1 MNQKPLPLDL
11 TADALPQ
18 EVGLIVKLLIEG
30 RLSDLVIVAR
40 TADGN
45 YIDGI
50 FSGIDAHESD
60 TFGVLGALQVVQ
72 RDWMRMHIVGRV
84 EYAETDTEDDDG
96 EID

>member
-1 MNQKPLPLDL
+1 MNKPLPLDL

-18 EVGLIVKLLIEG
+18 EVGVIVKLLIEG
-30 RLSDLVIVAR
+30 LLTDLVIVGR
-40 TADGN
+40 TADGK

-50 FSGIDAHESD
+50 FSGIDEHESD
-60 TFGVLGALQVVQ
+60 TFGMIGALQVVQ

>member
-1 MNQKPLPLDL
+1 MKTPLPLDL
-11 TADALPQ
+11 TAGALPQ

-50 FSGIDAHESD
+50 FSGIDEHESD

-84 EYAETDTEDDDG
+84 EYAETDTEDDG